1 MIRCQCPYGARS
13 SFMADQITVVDV
25 PERNRYEAVVDG
37 EVAFAEYMLRGDV
50 VTFVHTLVPGALEG
64 RGVGSALARAA
75 LDDSR
80 ARGRSVVPRCPFIR
94 AYIDR
99 HEEYADL
106 VDASAASQA

>member
-1 MIRCQCPYGARS
+1 
-13 SFMADQITVVDV
+13 MADQITVVDV